1 MFWQINKYW
10 RRRHSALRIFTISL
24 RLIFSL
30 TLLFSESVSL
40 PNWSKHSSDYDQLI
54 TEKSLRLAT
63 MRNATSDNDTHL
75 RDDYESIKLNSTMSH
90 HKSFYTLNNKE
101 VVDITDQVYSNVSI
115 ESIRNI
121 SEQQFRNFLKG
132 ILQRHLEL
140 ARRKIA
146 YPNIFAT
153 TNNYVYQNNRIGCQ
167 MVCQFISFC
176 IIVSGICLLWTCTCC
191 TQSRSVD
198 DSDESLC
205 GVNPASVPAPIDYS
219 KPYMIKCD
227 SQGSCYASPL
237 NDDEVPPLPSY
248 NKALSCPTHPFP
260 KIQELSKSD
269 CV

>member
-1 MFWQINKYW
+1 MFWQINRYQ
-10 RRRHSALRIFTISL
+10 RRHLFTTSS

-30 TLLFSESVSL
+30 LLLLFSESASL
-40 PNWSKHSSDYDQLI
+40 PNWRKHSSDYDQLI
-54 TEKSLRLAT
+54 AVVESEKRLRLAT
-63 MRNATSDNDTHL
+63 MRSATSGNDIHL
-75 RDDYESIKLNSTMSH
+75 RDDYESIKLNSTMAH
-90 HKSFYTLNNKE
+90 HKSFYTLNDKE
-101 VVDITDQVYSNVSI
+101 IVDITDQVYSNVSI

-153 TNNYVYQNNRIGCQ
+153 TNNYVYQNNRSCQ

-191 TQSRSVD
+191 IQSRSAD
-198 DSDESLC
+198 DRDDSLC
-205 GVNPASVPAPIDYS
+205 GVHPTSVPAPIDYS

-248 NKALSCPTHPFP
+248 NKALSYPTYPFP
-260 KIQELSKSD
+260 KIQELPKSD